1 MTTETPERIIRI
13 KTVLE
18 RTGLSRSTLYRKM
31 QDGSFPKSVRI
42 SLRCAGWREAAVNTW
57 LHNRLF
63 YSDDERARKGRL
75 SCSGPPERRMLV
87 NDGHSDNAISPLPAF
102 TSSTAPYRRA
112 LIDRLRAACRQRDAS
127 EILQLPNARYSNLA
141 KSRHLRQSVYYRFCE
156 VGLTNRA
163 LARAALSRGLST
175 GIATSI

>member
-63 YSDDERARKGRL
+63 YSDDE
-75 SCSGPPERRMLV
+75 
-87 NDGHSDNAISPLPAF
+87 HSL
-102 TSSTAPYRRA
+102 
-112 LIDRLRAACRQRDAS
+112 
-127 EILQLPNARYSNLA
+127 
-141 KSRHLRQSVYYRFCE
+141 K
-156 VGLTNRA
+156 
-163 LARAALSRGLST
+163 
-175 GIATSI
+175 

>member
-1 MTTETPERIIRI
+1 MTTETQERIIRI

-63 YSDDERARKGRL
+63 YFDDEHIRK
-75 SCSGPPERRMLV
+75 
-87 NDGHSDNAISPLPAF
+87 
-102 TSSTAPYRRA
+102 
-112 LIDRLRAACRQRDAS
+112 
-127 EILQLPNARYSNLA
+127 
-141 KSRHLRQSVYYRFCE
+141 
-156 VGLTNRA
+156 
-163 LARAALSRGLST
+163 
-175 GIATSI
+175 